1 MTPEQ
6 MKYVGQLKARIRQQE
21 WRLNQLTAQISN
33 LSLQKCALT
42 LELEAAL
49 ARVRDK

>member
-6 MKYVGQLKARIRQQE
+6 MKYVAQLKARIREQGH
-21 WRLNQLTAQISN
+21 RLDQLTVQISN